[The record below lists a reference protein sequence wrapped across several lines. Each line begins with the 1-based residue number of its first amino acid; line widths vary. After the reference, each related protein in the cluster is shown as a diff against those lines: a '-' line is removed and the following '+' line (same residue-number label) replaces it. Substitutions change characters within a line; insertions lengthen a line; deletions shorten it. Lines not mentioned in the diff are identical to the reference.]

1 MLTIIYGDVENSIYN
16 TSIYFKNTYEPE
28 WIESELAKKI
38 IKDVDD
44 SDVLSGECIN
54 SPVLGQIPPERLSG
68 GVKKIG
74 RASCRERV

>member
-16 TSIYFKNTYEPE
+16 TNVYFKNTYEPE

-44 SDVLSGECIN
+44 SDVLSGECIK
-54 SPVLGQIPPERLSG
+54 SPVLGQIPPERQ
-68 GVKKIG
+68 IG
-74 RASCRERV
+74 RAHV